1 MASREETSLKF
12 LQKYL
17 TDMKKEEVQ
26 EIELHPSYNIDFLPT
41 EREELVQYYVHRMLQ
56 QAILRRASDI
66 HLEPGA
72 EGLTV
77 KYRIDGYLLMDSLI
91 EAEYQQQVVNRLKIM
106 AEMDITEH
114 RLPQDGH
121 LTITFR
127 QEELDIR
134 ASVMPTFY
142 GEKVVLR
149 LLKKEEVY
157 NSLEELGF
165 AAENMA
171 KLEQLLSIPYGMILV
186 TGPTGCGKTTT
197 LYSMLRRLTNRGK
210 NIITLE
216 DPVEYQI
223 PEVNQVQINEKIG
236 LSFATGLRSILRQDP
251 DIIMVG
257 EIRDKESAEIAIRLA
272 YTGHLVLASLHT
284 NDAFS
289 AIFRLLDMEVAPY
302 LLASCLNG
310 VIAQRLVR
318 RRVGEDYCG
327 RLAIQE
333 VLVCDEQVQQGIL
346 HYEQLNQLKKQ
357 YQAQGF
363 RTMAVDGKEKVEQ
376 GLTTWQEIVLTLGGL
391 V

>member
-1 MASREETSLKF
+1 MS
-12 LQKYL
+12 QKEHIIYTIDRL
-17 TDMKKEEVQ
+17 
-26 EIELHPSYNIDFLPT
+26 PS
-41 EREELVQYYVHRMLQ
+41 EREEMVQYYVHRMLQ

-66 HLEPGA
+66 HLEPN
-72 EGLTV
+72 EDNLTI
-77 KYRIDGYLLMDSLI
+77 KYRIDGYLTLDSKI
-91 EAEYQQQVVNRLKIM
+91 EAAYKQQVINRLKIM

-121 LTITFR
+121 LTINFR
-127 QEELDIR
+127 QQELDIR
-134 ASVMPTFY
+134 ASVLPTFY
-142 GEKVVLR
+142 GEKIVLR
-149 LLKKEEVY
+149 LLKKEENY
-157 NSLEELGF
+157 NKLEDLGF
-165 AAENMA
+165 APVNLA
-171 KLEQLLSIPYGMILV
+171 KVEGLLGLPYGMILV

-197 LYSMLRRLTNRGK
+197 LYSMLKRLTNQGK

-223 PEVNQVQINEKIG
+223 EEVNQVQINEKIG
-236 LSFATGLRSILRQDP
+236 LTFASGLRSILRQDP

-289 AIFRLLDMEVAPY
+289 AIFRLLDMGVAPY

-318 RRVGEDYCG
+318 QCRGKNFQG

-333 VLVCDEQVQQGIL
+333 VLVCDEYIQQSIL
-346 HYEQLNQLKKQ
+346 HYEQLNQVKKQ
-357 YQAQGF
+357 YLQSGF
-363 RTMAVDGKEKVEQ
+363 RSMAVDGREKVEQ

-391 V
+391 A